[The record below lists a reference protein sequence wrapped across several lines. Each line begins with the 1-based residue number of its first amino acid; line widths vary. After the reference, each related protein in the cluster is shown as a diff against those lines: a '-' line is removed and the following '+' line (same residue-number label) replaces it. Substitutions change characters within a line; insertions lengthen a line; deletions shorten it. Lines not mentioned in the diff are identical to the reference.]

1 MEISIDENLP
11 HKVSEV
17 MCINCKYRWIAV
29 RPTNTLLK
37 DIECPQCGLQ
47 KYVIETGEVINENE

>member
-1 MEISIDENLP
+1 MEISIEENMP

-17 MCINCKYRWIAV
+17 MCINCKHRWIAV

-37 DIECPQCGLQ
+37 NLECPQCWLQ
-47 KYVIETGEVINENE
+47 GYTIETGEVINNNE